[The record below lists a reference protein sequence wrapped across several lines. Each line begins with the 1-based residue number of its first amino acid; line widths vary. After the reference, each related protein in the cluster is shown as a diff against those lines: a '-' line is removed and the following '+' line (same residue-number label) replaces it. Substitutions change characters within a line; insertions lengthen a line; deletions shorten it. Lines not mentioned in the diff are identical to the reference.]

1 MNKERIHTTEKL
13 RGKTQKSAQVHTRLQ
28 WPDLF
33 RIKEAVF
40 AHSPLA
46 LKAMVSGLE
55 EEESYDDYQDSV
67 EEEIQHELLE
77 NDADMDNSDE
87 DEYLAEDDHDL
98 YFNDYAVLLDEELA
112 IDNSPVLPLAA
123 RYVLTVA
130 MGYDKLYHCQF
141 EGPSW
146 FYRRRRLS
154 WKTRQHV
161 HWEFIQKLDGFLKA
175 TAKWL
180 EENKQSFLH
189 NPSPENYALDET
201 DFFLNPDVLQQ
212 GLLARINAGLTENFH
227 IEEAAFSRLL
237 NNVWLVWP
245 DWNMPLKNL
254 FTTQFQ
260 AAWVVEGCTES
271 YLHAH
276 DWPKE
281 ELVYPDFG
289 KADLKNAKK
298 AADRGLDGLDPE
310 ERLYVL
316 CDSVGIKKEMV
327 KEIFNRIIIK
337 VKEGIDESGKS
348 KT

>member
-1 MNKERIHTTEKL
+1 MDRERIHTTTKQHE
-13 RGKTQKSAQVHTRLQ
+13 KTQKSAQVHTRVKRF
-28 WPDLF
+28 DL
-33 RIKEAVF
+33 IHLKEAVF
-40 AHSPLA
+40 SLSPLA

-55 EEESYDDYQDSV
+55 EEESYDDYEAGV
-67 EEEIQHELLE
+67 GEEIQHELLE

-87 DEYLAEDDHDL
+87 DEYPSEDEHDL

-112 IDNSPVLPLAA
+112 IDNSPVFPLAA

-130 MGYDKLYHCQF
+130 MGYDKRYYCQF
-141 EGPSW
+141 EGPAW

-180 EENKQSFLH
+180 EENKQSFLRY
-189 NPSPENYALDET
+189 PSPENYALGET
-201 DFFLNPDVLQQ
+201 DFFVNSDVLQK
-212 GLLARINAGLTENFH
+212 GLLARINAGLTDFH

-281 ELVYPDFG
+281 DLVYPDFG

-298 AADRGLDGLDPE
+298 AADSGLDGLDPE

-316 CDSVGIKKEMV
+316 CDRVGIKKEMV

>member
-1 MNKERIHTTEKL
+1 MTKEQIHTTTKQHE
-13 RGKTQKSAQVHTRLQ
+13 KTQKSAHVHTRVKRR
-28 WPDLF
+28 DLF

-40 AHSPLA
+40 GLSPMA

-55 EEESYDDYQDSV
+55 EESFDDSDSPEKEV
-67 EEEIQHELLE
+67 EKQLLE
-77 NDADMDNSDE
+77 NDADIDNSDE
-87 DEYLAEDDHDL
+87 DEYPAEDEHDL

-130 MGYDKLYHCQF
+130 VGSDKQYHCQF

-146 FYRRRRLS
+146 FYRRHRFS
-154 WKTRQHV
+154 WKTRQHDY
-161 HWEFIQKLDGFLKA
+161 WEYIQKLDRFLKA

-189 NPSPENYALDET
+189 NPSPENYALGET
-201 DFFLNPDVLQQ
+201 DFFVNPGVLQE
-212 GLLARINAGLTENFH
+212 GLLARINARLTENFY
-227 IEEAAFSRLL
+227 IEKTAFSRLL

-271 YLHAH
+271 YLNAH

-289 KADLKNAKK
+289 KADLKNAKE
-298 AADRGLDGLDPE
+298 AAASGLDGLDPE

-316 CDSVGIKKEMV
+316 CDRVGIKKEMV

-337 VKEGIDESGKS
+337 VKEAIDESSES